1 MKQKQLIE
9 AIKSNNINKV
19 KALIEAGANI
29 IWQDKYGNTALH
41 YACGEEYICKNEIV
55 TKLSYDKKTKTLINE
70 KTNLE
75 IIKLLVYKSGVF
87 NSKKII
93 EKLRNNKGHNALDI
107 AENNDNYRAFM
118 FLTNYLEERTEFLDN
133 FRVIAALFPIPV
145 LAASLFMQKF
155 LWIVFLIPILLFISL
170 ICYFIH
176 ISHL

>member
-1 MKQKQLIE
+1 MKQEKLIT
-9 AIKSNNINKV
+9 AIKNNDINEV
-19 KALIEAGANI
+19 KRWIKKGADI
-29 IWQDKYGNTALH
+29 HWQDKYGNTALH

-55 TKLSYDKKTKTLINE
+55 ITKLSYDKTKTLIND

-93 EKLRNNKGHNALDI
+93 KKLSNNKGHNALDI
-107 AENNDNYRAFM
+107 AKNNDNYRAFN

-133 FRVIAALFPIPV
+133 FNVMAALFPIPV

-170 ICYFIH
+170 ICYLIH
-176 ISHL
+176 ISHQ